1 MVSSPTKNSRGRSTT
16 SYKEQQ
22 TWDQPHLFKPHLL
35 IFVLWTALVE
45 HVQTFSFSIVI
56 YFSLQ
61 FFDYLFNRDDIIFW
75 SLNEFV

>member
-1 MVSSPTKNSRGRSTT
+1 MRNSRDQSTT

-45 HVQTFSFSIVI
+45 HVQTFSDFLFPLLFTFLYNFLII
-56 YFSLQ
+56 YL
-61 FFDYLFNRDDIIFW
+61 IAMI
-75 SLNEFV
+75 